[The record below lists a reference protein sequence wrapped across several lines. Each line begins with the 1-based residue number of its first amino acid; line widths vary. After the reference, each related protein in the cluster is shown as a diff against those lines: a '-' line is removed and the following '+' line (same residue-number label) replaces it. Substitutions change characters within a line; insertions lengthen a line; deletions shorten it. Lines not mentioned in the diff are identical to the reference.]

1 MGQEKKREYIKR
13 LLFYVLA
20 AMILSVSSIAMVA
33 ALLAQDVFGRRDA
46 FVVSVFVILSILY
59 FAFLFLLDRYR
70 SLSAA
75 RVKKMVRG

>member
-13 LLFYVLA
+13 LLSYVLA

>member
-13 LLFYVLA
+13 LLSYVLA

-46 FVVSVFVILSILY
+46 FVASVFVILSILY